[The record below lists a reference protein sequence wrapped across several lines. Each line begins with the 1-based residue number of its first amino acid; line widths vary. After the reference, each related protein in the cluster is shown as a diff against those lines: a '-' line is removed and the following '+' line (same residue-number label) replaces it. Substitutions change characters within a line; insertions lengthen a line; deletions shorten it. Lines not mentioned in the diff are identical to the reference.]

1 MASHSLRVVSTLD
14 ALVSSLRQ
22 RLLAGEL
29 AAGTPLGEVELAS
42 DYGVARPTARAA
54 IQALVA
60 EGLLRREPNRS
71 AWVPELTADDVR
83 DLFYVRR
90 PLELE
95 VATTL
100 AERRARPPAAEQA
113 VKRLEALTRRA
124 SWSDVVE
131 ADMDFHTALV
141 AAVGSPRLERVY
153 RSLQSEIR
161 LCLVQLRPAYDDPAA
176 VAAEHRELIEGI
188 AVGPKR
194 AVTRLM
200 NEHLDRALRDLTG
213 SA

>member
-1 MASHSLRVVSTLD
+1 MASRSLEVVSTLD
-14 ALVSSLRQ
+14 ALAGSLRQ

-29 AAGTPLGEVELAS
+29 EPGATIGEVELAS
-42 DYGVARPTARAA
+42 GYGVARPTARAA

-71 AWVPELTADDVR
+71 ARVPELTAKDVL

-95 VATTL
+95 LAATL
-100 AERRARPPAAEQA
+100 AERKARPAAAEEA
-113 VKRLEALTRRA
+113 VRRLEGLPRGA

-141 AAVGSPRLERVY
+141 EAVGSPRLARVY

-161 LCLVQLRPAYDDPAA
+161 LCMVQLRPAYDEPSA
-176 VAAEHRELIEGI
+176 VAAEHRELIEAI
-188 AVGPKR
+188 AAGPKR
-194 AVTRLM
+194 AVARVM
-200 NEHLDRALRDLTG
+200 NEHLDRALRDLT
-213 SA
+213 STA

>member
-42 DYGVARPTARAA
+42 NYGVARPTARAA

-83 DLFYVRR
+83 DLFFVRR
-90 PLELE
+90 PLEQE

>member
-1 MASHSLRVVSTLD
+1 
-14 ALVSSLRQ
+14 VSSLRQ

-42 DYGVARPTARAA
+42 NYGVARPTARAA

-83 DLFYVRR
+83 DLFFVRR
-90 PLELE
+90 PLEQE